1 MKKILILIIFFISI
15 FESCEKAN
23 KDCDKFPE
31 IAPEGL
37 VQWNVLSVEGP
48 TTSIVDQPLSLE
60 VTYPTSSGCDY
71 VSEFVTANCCCN
83 NILVKAYGNTLLGS
97 PCTQAAVPQKINF
110 EFIPNVKG
118 QFVFEFI
125 NKDKTIIS
133 WAITIN

>member
-1 MKKILILIIFFISI
+1 MKKILILFIFFISI
-15 FESCEKAN
+15 FLNCEKTN

-37 VQWNVLSVEGP
+37 VQWNVLSVESP
-48 TTSIVDQPLSLE
+48 TSSLVNQPLIIE

-71 VSEFVTANCCCN
+71 VSDFVTAKCSSN
-83 NILVKAYGNTLLGS
+83 NILVKAYGNTVLDS
-97 PCTQAAVPQKINF
+97 PCTLAAVPKNINF

-125 NKDKTIIS
+125 NKDNSVIS
-133 WAITIN
+133 CAITIN